1 MHASIR
7 ILGCFL
13 RIAGRSAD
21 GCGDVRVPWCGLE
34 RTVEDSHPAHCR
46 EPAHV
51 GKPDVFNRTF
61 RCSRCAGIA
70 GRRGRLPA
78 VAGVAAVALACAVAG
93 GRRIAL
99 VARHAA
105 GLAGAMAGRLCLG
118 GPAGNAGAVF
128 AVATFPGKAGC
139 FHRRAHRQLARGRS
153 TAHAL
158 PFPGG

>member
-34 RTVEDSHPAHCR
+34 RAAKDSHPAHCR

-51 GKPDVFNRTF
+51 GQLGSSACAIW
-61 RCSRCAGIA
+61 CSCSVGIA
-70 GRRGRLPA
+70 DRRGCLPA

-105 GLAGAMAGRLCLG
+105 GLVGAMLGRLCLG
-118 GPAGNAGAVF
+118 GPAGSAGAVF